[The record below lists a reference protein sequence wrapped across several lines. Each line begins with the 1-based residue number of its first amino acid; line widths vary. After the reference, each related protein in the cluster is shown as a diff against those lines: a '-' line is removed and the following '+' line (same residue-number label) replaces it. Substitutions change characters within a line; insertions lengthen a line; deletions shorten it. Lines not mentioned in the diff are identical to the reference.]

1 MCNMEMTTGE
11 MLSLPPGFDQ
21 DAFGRKAKEA
31 EALLRSLAS
40 RHRLM
45 ILCAL
50 LEGECPVGRLIERL
64 GLTQSNLSRHL
75 ATLRQEALV
84 ATRREGT
91 MIYYRIA
98 SQRVRPLLA
107 ELHRLFCAMADG

>member
-1 MCNMEMTTGE
+1 METTTGTP
-11 MLSLPPGFDQ
+11 LAWPAGFDRE
-21 DAFGRKAKEA
+21 AFGRKAGEA

-50 LEGECPVGRLIERL
+50 MEGETPVGRLIERL
-64 GLTQSNLSRHL
+64 GLSQSNLSRHL

-91 MIYYRIA
+91 MIYYRLA
-98 SQRVRPLLA
+98 SARVRPLLA
-107 ELHRLFCAMADG
+107 ELHRLFCEEACGE